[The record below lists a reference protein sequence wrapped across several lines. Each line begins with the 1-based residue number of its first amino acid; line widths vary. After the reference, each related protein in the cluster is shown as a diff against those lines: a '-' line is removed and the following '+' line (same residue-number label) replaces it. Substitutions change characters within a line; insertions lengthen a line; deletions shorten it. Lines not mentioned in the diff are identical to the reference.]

1 MSKITDLAAQ
11 MIRNNPNIQQTPF
24 AQAGM
29 NAILNNDAKAGEQLA
44 NNILKSVG
52 MTKEQALQIAKQQ
65 NLFGGFHG

>member
-1 MSKITDLAAQ
+1 MSRIMDIASQ
-11 MIRNNPNIQQTPF
+11 MIRNNPNIQQSPF

-52 MTKEQALQIAKQQ
+52 MTKEQAMELARKNHLI
-65 NLFGGFHG
+65 

>member
-1 MSKITDLAAQ
+1 MSKLTDMAAQ
-11 MIRNNPNIQQTPF
+11 MIRNNPNIQQSPF

-52 MTKEQALQIAKQQ
+52 MTKEQAMQIARNQMH
-65 NLFGGFHG
+65 LPF

>member
-1 MSKITDLAAQ
+1 MDIASQ
-11 MIRNNPNIQQTPF
+11 MIRNNPNIQQSPF

-52 MTKEQALQIAKQQ
+52 MTKEQAMELARKNHLI
-65 NLFGGFHG
+65 

>member
-1 MSKITDLAAQ
+1 MSRIMDIASQ
-11 MIRNNPNIQQTPF
+11 MIRNNPNIQQSPF

-52 MTKEQALQIAKQQ
+52 MTKEQAMQLARQQ
-65 NLFGGFHG
+65 MHLPF

>member
-1 MSKITDLAAQ
+1 MSKLTDVAAQ
-11 MIRNNPNIQQTPF
+11 MIRNNPNIQQSPF

-52 MTKEQALQIAKQQ
+52 MTKEQAMELARKNHLI
-65 NLFGGFHG
+65 